1 MQISSINSQI
11 SSKGRYENNPAKI
24 YELEQRYQSNRWASE
39 GCTGGLSEK
48 DARELELRREY
59 QALQNKHI
67 ALQWASEGCNA
78 GLSSWDMDRLSQ
90 IEEVLNEIAPEET
103 APIES
108 IATAVSCEIDAI
120 DRVNAFTPNTYN
132 VPESTFW
139 GDWGGY

>member
-1 MQISSINSQI
+1 MQVSSINSQI

-90 IEEVLNEIAPEET
+90 IEEELNEIAPEE
-103 APIES
+103 
-108 IATAVSCEIDAI
+108 IATAISCEMDAI
-120 DRVNAFTPNTYN
+120 DKVSTFTPNPYG

-139 GDWGGY
+139 GEWGG